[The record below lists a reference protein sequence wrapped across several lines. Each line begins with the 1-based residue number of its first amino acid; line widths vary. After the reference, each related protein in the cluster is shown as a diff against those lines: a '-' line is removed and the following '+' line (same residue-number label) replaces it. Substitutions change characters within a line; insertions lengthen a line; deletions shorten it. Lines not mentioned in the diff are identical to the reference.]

1 VVPVTEILPYIKLI
15 VGLVLL
21 SGGADYLI
29 RGAVAVARRFDI
41 SPLVIGLTIVALG
54 TSLPELVVCIR
65 AAMAGAAGIAVGN
78 VVGSNIANI
87 LFILGAGAM
96 VFPITANRS
105 HFLRD
110 SSIMVGATFM
120 FVAIALAGSFTFGP
134 GVLMLS
140 LLFGFLAFSYVQ
152 GKKHGAKDLSLID
165 VEDAE
170 TEEDVAP
177 GLALIWI
184 LGGLIAVAFGAELLV
199 DGATT
204 IARSLGVGEEVI
216 GLTMVAVGTSLPELA
231 TVVAA
236 AARKHTDLVVGNVMG
251 SNIFNILGVM
261 GATAIVAE
269 VPVTAQILT
278 FDIWVMTA
286 VAIILVPFML
296 TGNVL
301 SRREGA
307 MCLLAYVGYI
317 AVQYVGVDRFLT

>member
-1 VVPVTEILPYIKLI
+1 VTEFLPYINLV

-29 RGAVAVARRFDI
+29 RGAVAVARRFHI

-54 TSLPELVVCIR
+54 TSLPELVVCVR
-65 AAMAGAAGIAVGN
+65 AAMAGAAGISVGN

-87 LFILGAGAM
+87 LFILGAGAL
-96 VFPITANRS
+96 VFPISANRT

-110 SSIMVGATFM
+110 STIMIGATFL
-120 FVAIALAGSFTFGP
+120 FVGIALTGAFTFGP
-134 GVLMLS
+134 GMLMVG
-140 LLFGFLAFSYVQ
+140 LLFGFLAFSYIQ

-170 TEEDVAP
+170 ADDEVSP
-177 GLALIWI
+177 GRAALWV
-184 LGGLIAVAFGAELLV
+184 LGGLIAVAIGAELLV

-204 IARSLGVGEEVI
+204 IARSLGVTEEVI

-261 GATAIVAE
+261 GVTAMVAD
-269 VPVTAQILT
+269 VPVTAQILS
-278 FDIWVMTA
+278 FDIWIMAA
-286 VAIILVPFML
+286 VSILLVPIMI
-296 TGNVL
+296 TGNAL
-301 SRREGA
+301 SRREGVV
-307 MCLLAYVGYI
+307 CLLAYVSYI
-317 AVQYVGVDRFLT
+317 GIQYVSVDRLLT

>member
-1 VVPVTEILPYIKLI
+1 MTEFLPYIKLI
-15 VGLVLL
+15 IGLVLL

-54 TSLPELVVCIR
+54 TSLPELVVCVR
-65 AAMAGAAGIAVGN
+65 AALAGAAGISVGN

-87 LFILGAGAM
+87 LFILGAGAL
-96 VFPITANRS
+96 VFPISANRS

-110 SSIMVGATFM
+110 STIMVGATLL
-120 FVAIALAGSFTFGP
+120 FVGIALTGSFAFGP
-134 GVLMLS
+134 GLVMVA
-140 LLFGFLAFSYVQ
+140 LLFGFLIFSYMQ
-152 GKKHGAKDLSLID
+152 GKKHGAKDLSMIDIDEAD
-165 VEDAE
+165 VEK
-170 TEEDVAP
+170 TVAP
-177 GLALIWI
+177 GLATVWI
-184 LGGLIAVAFGAELLV
+184 LGGLAAVAFGADLLV

-204 IARSLGVGEEVI
+204 IARRLGVGEEVI

-261 GATAIVAE
+261 GVTAIVAD
-269 VPVTAQILT
+269 VPVTAQILS

-286 VAIILVPFML
+286 VAILLVPFML
-296 TGNVL
+296 SGNVL

-307 MCLLAYVGYI
+307 ICLLVYVGYI
-317 AVQYVGVDRFLT
+317 AVQYVGVDRLLA